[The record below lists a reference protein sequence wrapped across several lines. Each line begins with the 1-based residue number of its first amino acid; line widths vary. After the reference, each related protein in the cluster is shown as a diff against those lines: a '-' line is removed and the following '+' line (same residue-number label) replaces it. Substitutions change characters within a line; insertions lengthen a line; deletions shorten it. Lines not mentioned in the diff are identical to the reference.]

1 MQKTALLL
9 VMMTMFMGN
18 SFAQEKE
25 TIEISSSD
33 QDLIAEQLDKEA
45 EAATDSKTKALL
57 KKVSDVFK
65 KSKTAIEVEVE
76 KAKTDCA
83 DCSKQAK
90 AKNFFLRLGRTLG
103 KGAAWVSTNT
113 AKPFVTAAGFTT
125 GVFEKED
132 KNKDIAAM
140 YQFLLNHQAEFDD
153 LYLEAGTP
161 EEMVELMLAKMEE
174 IMENKSRLLMRDV
187 LLNLGIDRDLSS
199 DFELSNEELARID
212 LDKLD
217 PNMINKH
224 PEYQEVRG
232 ILGDFTKQEL
242 QDIVA
247 SGYFSKSIS
256 FDNVKEALPKPY
268 ELAIA
273 VAGQI
278 VIPHTAL
285 GIISG
290 TLASLYTTP
299 VVMADIGTAVSVG
312 ICQQPDVRVSMK
324 GDKELRDFCSYVT
337 NKSAYTLVKSRAK
350 GYIGGK
356 KMRTKIAE
364 KMKERRERKEQKR
377 REKEELKLSVH

>member
-45 EAATDSKTKALL
+45 EAATDSKTKLLL

-90 AKNFFLRLGRTLG
+90 AKNFFLRLGRSLG

-113 AKPFVTAAGFTT
+113 AKPFVAAAGFTT
-125 GVFEKED
+125 GVFEKQD

-140 YQFLLNHQAEFDD
+140 YQFFLNHQAEFDD

-161 EEMVELMLAKMEE
+161 EEMIELMLAKMDE
-174 IMENKSRLLMRDV
+174 IMEQKSRVLMRDV

-199 DFELSNEELARID
+199 DFELSNEELAKID

-224 PEYQEVRG
+224 PEYQEVRA
-232 ILGDFTKQEL
+232 ILGDFTKEEL

-256 FDNVKEALPKPY
+256 FENVKEALPKPY
-268 ELAIA
+268 ELAAA

-278 VIPHTAL
+278 IIPHTAL

-299 VVMADIGTAVSVG
+299 VVLADIGTAVSVG

-324 GDKELRDFCSYVT
+324 GDKELKEFCSYVT
-337 NKSAYTLVKSRAK
+337 NKSAYTLAKSRAK
-350 GYIGGK
+350 GYLGGK
-356 KMRTKIAE
+356 KMRTKIAD
-364 KMKERRERKEQKR
+364 KIKERRERKEQKR
-377 REKEELKLSVH
+377 KEQEELKLSVH

>member
-25 TIEISSSD
+25 TIEVSSSD
-33 QDLIAEQLDKEA
+33 QDVIAEQLDKEA
-45 EAATDSKTKALL
+45 DAAQDTKTKILL
-57 KKVSDVFK
+57 KKVSEAFK
-65 KSKTAIEVEVE
+65 KSKNAIEVEVE

-90 AKNFFLRLGRTLG
+90 AKNFFLKLGRSLG
-103 KGAAWVSTNT
+103 KGAAWVSTTT

-125 GVFEKED
+125 GVFEKQD

-140 YQFLLNHQAEFDD
+140 YKFFLNHQAEFDD

-161 EEMVELMLAKMEE
+161 EEMVELMLAKIEE
-174 IMENKSRLLMRDV
+174 IMENKSRVLMKDV
-187 LLNLGIDRDLSS
+187 LLNLGIERDLTD

-212 LDKLD
+212 LEKLD

-224 PEYQEVRG
+224 PEYQEVRA
-232 ILGDFTKQEL
+232 ILGDFTKEEMK
-242 QDIVA
+242 DIVV

-256 FDNVKEALPKPY
+256 FNNVKEAMPKPY
-268 ELAIA
+268 ELAAA

-278 VIPHTAL
+278 IVPHAVL
-285 GIISG
+285 GIISSTVAG
-290 TLASLYTTP
+290 LYTTP
-299 VVMADIGTAVSVG
+299 VIMADIGTAISVG

-324 GDKELRDFCSYVT
+324 GDKELKEFCSYVT

-350 GYIGGK
+350 GYVSGK
-356 KMRTKIAE
+356 GMRTKIAE
-364 KMKERRERKEQKR
+364 KIQERRERKEK
-377 REKEELKLSVH
+377 LKLSVH